1 MLFSP
6 INLVPA
12 QTFSRT
18 CRVLWH
24 QGLNCL
30 LKYPEV
36 PRRTLNFD
44 IYPLSRKRRVSELS
58 LSGSVVTSHES
69 TIFDAEI
76 AEVWTADALSMRA
89 GFFFFFYELLR
100 FYNAG
105 VSASDH
111 LLWYPMD
118 KTDTAFS
125 IQPTDIVA
133 GSVGGDL
140 DVNPLH
146 GIAQNDYRW
155 LDTEIRFVFRVRKL
169 YDPPSLAI
177 SLEGA

>member
-6 INLVPA
+6 INSAPP

-24 QGLNCL
+24 QGLDSL
-30 LKYPEV
+30 LKYPEI

-44 IYPLSRKRRVSELS
+44 AYPLAKKTRTGELS
-58 LSGSVVTSHES
+58 LSGSVVTSHEG

-76 AEVWTADALSMRA
+76 QEVWMADALSMRA
-89 GFFFFFYELLR
+89 GFFYELLR
-100 FYNAG
+100 FYNSD
-105 VSASDH
+105 VSASNH
-111 LLWYPMD
+111 LLWYPFD
-118 KTDTAFS
+118 KTDKVFS

-133 GSVGGDL
+133 GSSGGSL

-146 GIAQNDYRW
+146 GLAQNDYRW
-155 LDTEIRFVFRVRKL
+155 LDTEIRFVFRVRRL
-169 YDPPSLAI
+169 YDPPSAAV